1 MKNRSERP
9 DSTADDALRLQT
21 RRDAERSPRGPAGES
36 ATAACCDPSQRA
48 TCCAPEQ
55 QVGCCG
61 PAATTCTC
69 A

>member
-1 MKNRSERP
+1 MTTRSDRPASRPADSASPSGRP
-9 DSTADDALRLQT
+9 DPKAAV
-21 RRDAERSPRGPAGES
+21 AAGS
-36 ATAACCDPSQRA
+36 GATAACCDPSQRA

-55 QVGCCG
+55 QAGCCG